1 MEGGGK
7 EEKKRLFVSASH
19 SCDCSNKHTHR
30 HERSHKKIK
39 EQRAKATWTNIDD
52 CAPIPLGRDGVCEVY
67 FVIVW
72 KMAYLSE
79 TVKGRRF
86 IKLGAIRKS
95 YRHIPIK
102 WKACNIQET
111 RDGSRA
117 QICVPHQGR
126 RSKSPTC
133 TWQSV
138 GTHTNTHKTT
148 TKQSR
153 AAARCPRRVTSRVT
167 RTV

>member
-7 EEKKRLFVSASH
+7 EEKKGYLSLLVTAVIAQINTRTDTKNSH
-19 SCDCSNKHTHR
+19 I
-30 HERSHKKIK
+30 KIK

-52 CAPIPLGRDGVCEVY
+52 CAPIPLGRAGVCEVY

-102 WKACNIQET
+102 
-111 RDGSRA
+111 
-117 QICVPHQGR
+117 
-126 RSKSPTC
+126 
-133 TWQSV
+133 
-138 GTHTNTHKTT
+138 
-148 TKQSR
+148 
-153 AAARCPRRVTSRVT
+153 
-167 RTV
+167 